1 MANYKPYPKY
11 KDSGIPWLGEIPE
24 HWEETKPKFIG
35 YLFSGLSGKS
45 GNDFSKDFVNGYK
58 AYIPFT
64 NIANNRNISLK
75 NLHYVRINDNEKQN
89 RVQKGDLFFLMSS
102 ENFEDIGKTALLKNE
117 VEDVYLNSFCKGF
130 RIINKNFDSNFLNY
144 LFSAD
149 VNRKQLIIQ
158 ARGFTRINL
167 KIGKVNDLQLFVPA
181 NIEEQTAIARFLDYK
196 LAKINRFIQKK
207 KQLIKLLNE
216 QKAAIINQ
224 AVTKGIK
231 STDAMHRVSTKM
243 KDSGIEWLG
252 EIPEHWEVRKLKYV
266 ANCFPS
272 NVDKHSNENEK
283 QVRLCNYTDV
293 YKNDYITD
301 SMDLMLATATDEQ
314 IKKFT
319 LLQGDVI
326 ITKDSETANDIA
338 VPAYVKEP
346 LTNVVCGYHL
356 SVLRPYETLYGEFL
370 FRVLQCKEI
379 NIQFEVRSNGVTRVG
394 LGVYDLKNAKI
405 PVPPINEQTEIVKYI
420 FKETSTIYTT
430 ISTIEKEI
438 ALVEEYKTALI
449 AEAVTGKIDVRGY
462 EIPEITEEETYE
474 EIEDPDSYRDSMAA
488 EDGEEYENESD
499 L

>member
-1 MANYKPYPKY
+1 MKYQQYENYKAC
-11 KDSGIPWLGEIPE
+11 DLIWLKEIPE
-24 HWEETKPKFIG
+24 CWKILSFSNILVERNEKNNPIKTKERLSLSINKGVTLYSDKTTNLDRFKDDFTKYKLAHQGDLVLNSMNMIVGAVGVSNYFGCVSPIYYTFSSDSNNFNSTKYYEYVFRSKIVQG
-35 YLFSGLSGKS
+35 VLFSLGRGLIAKDRGDGKYNTLRLKVS
-45 GNDFSKDFVNGYK
+45 RSDL
-58 AYIPFT
+58 
-64 NIANNRNISLK
+64 RSLK
-75 NLHYVRINDNEKQN
+75 LPNP
-89 RVQKGDLFFLMSS
+89 S
-102 ENFEDIGKTALLKNE
+102 
-117 VEDVYLNSFCKGF
+117 
-130 RIINKNFDSNFLNY
+130 
-144 LFSAD
+144 
-149 VNRKQLIIQ
+149 
-158 ARGFTRINL
+158 
-167 KIGKVNDLQLFVPA
+167 P
-181 NIEEQTAIARFLDYK
+181 EEQTAIARFLDYK
-196 LAKINRFIQKK
+196 LSKINRFIQKK

-224 AVTKGIK
+224 AVTKGL
-231 STDAMHRVSTKM
+231 DPNAKM

-252 EIPEHWEVRKLKYV
+252 EIPDHWEVRKLKYV

-272 NVDKHSNENEK
+272 NIDKHSNEDEK

-314 IKKFT
+314 IEKFT

-338 VPAYVKEP
+338 VPAYVNEP

-405 PVPPINEQTEIVKYI
+405 PVPPISEQTKIVEYI
-420 FKETSTIYTT
+420 SKETSTIYTT
-430 ISTIEKEI
+430 ISKIEKEL
-438 ALVEEYKTALI
+438 ALTEEYKTALI

-462 EIPEITEEETYE
+462 EVPEISEEETYE
-474 EIEDPDSYRDSMAA
+474 EIEEEISMAA
-488 EDGEEYENESD
+488 EDEETYQNIIE
-499 L
+499 

>member
-1 MANYKPYPKY
+1 MKSAKSYNSYKPSGIGWVPSIPENWEIVDTKRCFNFPKEIVGEDFVNYKVLSLSVNGVIFRNVASGAGKQHSDMGTYQIIRPDSIVLCLFDMDVTPRIVGHSDKTGIITSAYVNIIPKLNISSKY
-11 KDSGIPWLGEIPE
+11 YYYY
-24 HWEETKPKFIG
+24 FILQDFNK
-35 YLFSGLSGKS
+35 YLFSQGTGIRTTL
-45 GNDFSKDFVNGYK
+45 
-58 AYIPFT
+58 
-64 NIANNRNISLK
+64 
-75 NLHYVRINDNEKQN
+75 
-89 RVQKGDLFFLMSS
+89 
-102 ENFEDIGKTALLKNE
+102 
-117 VEDVYLNSFCKGF
+117 
-130 RIINKNFDSNFLNY
+130 
-144 LFSAD
+144 
-149 VNRKQLIIQ
+149 
-158 ARGFTRINL
+158 TRSQFGAL
-167 KIGKVNDLQLFVPA
+167 KIALPSF
-181 NIEEQTAIARFLDYK
+181 EEQTTIARFLDYK

-224 AVTKGIK
+224 AVTKGL
-231 STDAMHRVSTKM
+231 DPNAKM
-243 KDSGIEWLG
+243 KDSDIEWLG

-272 NVDKHSNENEK
+272 NIDKHSNEDEK

-314 IKKFT
+314 IEKFT

-405 PVPPINEQTEIVKYI
+405 PVPPINEQTEIVDYI
-420 FKETSTIYTT
+420 SKETSTIYTT
-430 ISTIEKEI
+430 ISKIEKEL
-438 ALVEEYKTALI
+438 ALTEEYKTALI

-462 EIPEITEEETYE
+462 EVPEITEEETYE
-474 EIEDPDSYRDSMAA
+474 EIEEEISMAA
-488 EDGEEYENESD
+488 EDEEAYQNIIK
-499 L
+499 